1 MFQDHGPDPNANLN
15 PLQSFKIKPLGTP
28 VFATRQVTHI
38 ETVIITMMILIGG
51 QGPNSC
57 RTVFTFH
64 ATRVTV
70 SEEKA

>member
-1 MFQDHGPDPNANLN
+1 MD
-15 PLQSFKIKPLGTP
+15 KP
-28 VFATRQVTHI
+28 
-38 ETVIITMMILIGG
+38 VIITMMILIGG